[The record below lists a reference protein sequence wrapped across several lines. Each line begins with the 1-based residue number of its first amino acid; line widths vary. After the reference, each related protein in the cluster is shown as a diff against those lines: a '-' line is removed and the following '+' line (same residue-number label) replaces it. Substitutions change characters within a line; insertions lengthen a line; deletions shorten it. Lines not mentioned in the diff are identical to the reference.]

1 MREAL
6 SAVSETVR
14 EQPFGALGVAVAVA
28 LCLVVGGVGAVA
40 VWAEFEHTWRSFFV
54 MEQVMAMAAP
64 ATTLLLA
71 AVVVAGL
78 GSVAMAR

>member
-1 MREAL
+1 MRETL

-14 EQPFGALGVAVAVA
+14 DQPFGALAVGVAVA
-28 LCLVVGGVGAVA
+28 LCLVVGSVGAVA

-54 MEQVMAMAAP
+54 MEQVASVAAP

-71 AVVVAGL
+71 AGIVTGL